1 MAEQRTTSDEIRAIV
16 AANVK
21 KYREQAE
28 LSQEKLSRL
37 CGLHISYVGRLE
49 RTPGNPELS
58 TLALLADQLG
68 VTVVD
73 LVSPAKR
80 RSR

>member
-1 MAEQRTTSDEIRAIV
+1 MAEKPCKDDIRRIV

-21 KYREQAE
+21 KYRKQAE
-28 LSQEKLSRL
+28 LSQERLSEL
-37 CGLHISYVGRLE
+37 CGLHIRYVGRLE
-49 RTPGNPELS
+49 RAPGNPELS

-73 LVSPAKR
+73 LVSAPKR
-80 RSR
+80 RRR